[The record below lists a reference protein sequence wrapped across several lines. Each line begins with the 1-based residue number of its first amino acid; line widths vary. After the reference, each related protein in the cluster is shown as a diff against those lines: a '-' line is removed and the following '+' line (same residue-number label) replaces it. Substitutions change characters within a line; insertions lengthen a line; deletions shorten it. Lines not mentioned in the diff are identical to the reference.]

1 MLHAN
6 LTPSR
11 IGTITSL
18 KTTISYFGMLCVVFV
33 AAAGGICWLD
43 MLAAT
48 VSSHAAAAQRRLGV
62 DSSIGVLPW
71 EYLSI

>member
-33 AAAGGICWLD
+33 AAAGASVGWTCWRLRS
-43 MLAAT
+43 AAT
-48 VSSHAAAAQRRLGV
+48 PRQRSAG
-62 DSSIGVLPW
+62 
-71 EYLSI
+71 